1 MSGFY
6 GYTYVWVWYRAS
18 SALLLLALQA
28 MELKELFPV
37 EGQSLAGVSRD
48 SSAGCVDELNS
59 PRALPSAPA
68 RLYWQGGGS
77 SGCLCCC
84 PAPLAWEGQCIP
96 FPYNSPWSWRSL
108 WTWWFRLNSKRD
120 GEAASACI
128 WQRQSHG
135 HPWTAPAHSR
145 SRWSSIPVRR
155 MGFVGWNLNRGK
167 KLPLLYTRR
176 KHQPPIQDNSPE
188 QQMLVEHR
196 NKGSNSAPTHAKTP
210 KPNQITAPV
219 DHSWWVD
226 SLIKQRNGGASL
238 WVLLLV
244 SKEPAVIYAVYLHLL
259 LALYAEELF
268 YSVSSL
274 LLFSPHKCM
283 HYSKRR

>member
-84 PAPLAWEGQCIP
+84 PAPLGWEGQCIP
-96 FPYNSPWSWRSL
+96 FPYKSPWSWRSL

-155 MGFVGWNLNRGK
+155 MGFVGWRLTEARNFLCSIPGGNTSPPSKITLQNSKCLLNMETKGLIQ
-167 KLPLLYTRR
+167 LPPMQRRAQNPTRL
-176 KHQPPIQDNSPE
+176 QPQW
-188 QQMLVEHR
+188 
-196 NKGSNSAPTHAKTP
+196 
-210 KPNQITAPV
+210 ITADEWIHLSSSVMEEPLSECS
-219 DHSWWVD
+219 SWFLRSQLLFMQSIYTFSW
-226 SLIKQRNGGASL
+226 LFMQRNYFI
-238 WVLLLV
+238 V
-244 SKEPAVIYAVYLHLL
+244 
-259 LALYAEELF
+259 
-268 YSVSSL
+268 
-274 LLFSPHKCM
+274 
-283 HYSKRR
+283 